1 LTSKGYATRA
11 ARDVIDLLGDTAEE
25 ITFFCIHDADGYGTM
40 IYQGLQEATTSRPK
54 RKVKIINLGLEPE
67 EALCLRLPT
76 EAVKKKKN
84 EKIPVAAYV
93 GEKWKKWL
101 QKYRIELNAMTT
113 AEFLTWLDRKMKKY
127 DKLIPPN
134 PVLAS
139 TLRDDMKR
147 ELREAIVER
156 VLREAKV
163 DEQVERKMDEVL
175 PLLLPYEHHL
185 GTLIKRSF
193 RRDRA
198 QKWDRPISKL
208 IKQLITQFR
217 LDG

>member
-1 LTSKGYATRA
+1 
-11 ARDVIDLLGDTAEE
+11 
-25 ITFFCIHDADGYGTM
+25 M
-40 IYQGLQEATTSRPK
+40 
-54 RKVKIINLGLEPE
+54 
-67 EALCLRLPT
+67 
-76 EAVKKKKN
+76 
-84 EKIPVAAYV
+84 

-113 AEFLTWLDRKMKKY
+113 AEFLKWLDRKMKKY

-139 TLRDDMKR
+139 TLRDDLKR

-163 DEQVERKMDEVL
+163 DEQVERKMDEVI
-175 PLLLPYEHHL
+175 PILLPYEHHL

-208 IKQLITQFR
+208 IKQLVTQFG
-217 LDG
+217 LNE